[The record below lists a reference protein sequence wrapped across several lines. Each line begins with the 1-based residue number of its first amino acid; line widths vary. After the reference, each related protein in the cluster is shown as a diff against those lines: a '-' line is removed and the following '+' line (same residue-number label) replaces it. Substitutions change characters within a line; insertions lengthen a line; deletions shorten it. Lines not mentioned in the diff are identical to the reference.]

1 MEEDLNKLEEFVHDY
16 EHVLEELDNL
26 KKYVTDEEMKKTIDY
41 IKDCFVIEEGYRHD
55 KANEKIEQLEEDIE
69 ELPSR
74 SEMLDDYISEK
85 TRELQIYN

>member
-1 MEEDLNKLEEFVHDY
+1 MDDDLNKLEEFVHDY
-16 EHVLEELDNL
+16 EHVLEDLDNL
-26 KKYVTDEEMKKTIDY
+26 KKFVTDEDMKKTIDY
-41 IKDCFVIEEGYRHD
+41 IKDCFVIEEGYRYD
-55 KANEKIEQLEEDIE
+55 KANEKIEQAEEDIE